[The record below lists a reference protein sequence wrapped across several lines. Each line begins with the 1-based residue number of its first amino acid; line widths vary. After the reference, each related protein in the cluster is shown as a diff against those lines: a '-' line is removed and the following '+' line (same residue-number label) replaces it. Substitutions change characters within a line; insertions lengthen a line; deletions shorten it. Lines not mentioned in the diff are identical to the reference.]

1 MLRPPAAAA
10 GAVADERSRV
20 MLRWRHDVDERCS
33 TDDDDDVAPAT
44 SATNPAKSRSLPHD
58 TIRYVILTRAGRFSL
73 ANGTK
78 KQKNNLQ
85 TEIRQNRKNDMLR
98 RHSSGNSSSSQTCK
112 ENSIQWENIYATG
125 SFEVENERVRVVIEE
140 GKRSDRQKR
149 R

>member
-1 MLRPPAAAA
+1 
-10 GAVADERSRV
+10 
-20 MLRWRHDVDERCS
+20 
-33 TDDDDDVAPAT
+33 
-44 SATNPAKSRSLPHD
+44 
-58 TIRYVILTRAGRFSL
+58 
-73 ANGTK
+73 
-78 KQKNNLQ
+78 
-85 TEIRQNRKNDMLR
+85 MLR